1 MQPSITPSDPNTP
14 NPEVELGFDDDP
26 NTIVP
31 PSSFK
36 VFVQAFVRNKGA
48 VLGLLVLV
56 TMIVV
61 AIFAPTIAPHDPF
74 KLYTGQE
81 QLPPFFV
88 EGGSQTFWLGT
99 DDAGRDTLSRLMHG
113 ARYSLFIGLTATCLA
128 MFTGISLGLSAAFWP
143 KVWGKGVMLVND
155 ILMSYPSLLL
165 AIIIAAILGPSMT
178 NTIITIGLVCTP
190 PFIRLTRA
198 TAMIELQRDYYTAS
212 KVMGASTLRL
222 LFITILPNCM
232 APLIVQ
238 ATMIFSSAILEAGA
252 IGFLGFG
259 VQPPDA
265 EWGAMLGTARQYIQ
279 SNVWLAIW
287 PGVAIFLAALS
298 INMTGDGLR
307 DALDPKLKQ
316 VN

>member
-1 MQPSITPSDPNTP
+1 MSGNTITPSAL
-14 NPEVELGFDDDP
+14 NPSRSGSPTMPSQWELFYR
-26 NTIVP
+26 
-31 PSSFK
+31 SF
-36 VFVQAFVRNKGA
+36 VANRGA
-48 VLGLLVLV
+48 VLGLIALLILVF
-56 TMIVV
+56 V
-61 AIFAPTIAPHDPF
+61 AIFANVLAPHNPLE
-74 KLYTGQE
+74 LYTGKE
-81 QLPPFFV
+81 QLPPAWL
-88 EGGSQTFWLGT
+88 EGGDARFFLGT
-99 DDAGRDTLSRLMHG
+99 DDAGRDTLSRVIYG
-113 ARYSLFIGLTATCLA
+113 ARYSLFIGLCATGLS
-128 MFTGISLGLSAAFWP
+128 MLIGVSLGLSAAFWP

-178 NTIITIGLVCTP
+178 NTIITIALVCMP

-198 TAMIELQRDYYTAS
+198 TAMVELQRDYFTAS
-212 KVMGASTLRL
+212 RIMGAGTLRL

-238 ATMIFSSAILEAGA
+238 ATMVFSSAILEAGA

-287 PGVAIFLAALS
+287 PGLSVFLAALS
-298 INMTGDGLR
+298 INLTGDGLR

-316 VN
+316 VS

>member
-1 MQPSITPSDPNTP
+1 MTQQTATPA
-14 NPEVELGFDDDP
+14 
-26 NTIVP
+26 
-31 PSSFK
+31 
-36 VFVQAFVRNKGA
+36 VQAAPTPPTQWQLFIGTFCRNKGA
-48 VLGLLVLV
+48 VLGFLVLLSMV
-56 TMIVV
+56 II
-61 AIFAPTIAPHDPF
+61 ALAAPWLAPHDPF
-74 KLYTGQE
+74 QLFTGQE
-81 QLPPFFV
+81 QLPPAFMD
-88 EGGSQTFWLGT
+88 GGNSMFLLGT

-113 ARYSLFIGLTATCLA
+113 ARYSLFIGLSATFMA
-128 MFTGISLGLSAAFWP
+128 MICGVSLGLSAAFWP
-143 KVWGKGVMLVND
+143 KIWGKCVMLVND

-178 NTIITIGLVCTP
+178 NTIITIALVCMP

-198 TAMIELQRDYYTAS
+198 TAMVELQRDYFTAS
-212 KVMGASTLRL
+212 RVMGAGTLRL

-259 VQPPDA
+259 VQPPGA

-287 PGVAIFLAALS
+287 PGLAIFLAALS
-298 INMTGDGLR
+298 INLTGDGLR

-316 VN
+316 VS

>member
-1 MQPSITPSDPNTP
+1 MTTQTAVQTAP
-14 NPEVELGFDDDP
+14 
-26 NTIVP
+26 VP
-31 PSSFK
+31 PSQWQLFAAT
-36 VFVQAFVRNKGA
+36 FFRNKGA
-48 VLGLLVLV
+48 VLGLIVLIIMV
-56 TMIVV
+56 IS
-61 AIFAPTIAPHDPF
+61 ALRAPLLAPHAPAQLF
-74 KLYTGQE
+74 TGKE
-81 QLPPFFV
+81 QLPPAFL
-88 EGGSQTFWLGT
+88 GGEAAFPLGT
-99 DDAGRDTLSRLMHG
+99 DDAGRDTLSRVIYG
-113 ARYSLFIGLTATCLA
+113 ARYSLFIGLCATGLS
-128 MFTGISLGLSAAFWP
+128 MLIGVSLGLSAAFWP

-178 NTIITIGLVCTP
+178 NTIITIALVCMP

-198 TAMIELQRDYYTAS
+198 TAMVELQRDYFTAS
-212 KVMGASTLRL
+212 KVMGAGTLRL
-222 LFITILPNCM
+222 LFVTILPNCM

-238 ATMIFSSAILEAGA
+238 ATMIFSTAILEAGA

-287 PGVAIFLAALS
+287 PGLSVFLAALS
-298 INMTGDGLR
+298 INLTGDGLR

-316 VN
+316 VS

>member
-1 MQPSITPSDPNTP
+1 MTTQTAVQTAP
-14 NPEVELGFDDDP
+14 
-26 NTIVP
+26 VP
-31 PSSFK
+31 PSQWQLFAAT
-36 VFVQAFVRNKGA
+36 FFRNKGA
-48 VLGLLVLV
+48 VIGLLVLIIMVV
-56 TMIVV
+56 T
-61 AIFAPTIAPHDPF
+61 ALLAPLLAPHDPYQLF
-74 KLYTGQE
+74 TGKE
-81 QLPPFFV
+81 QLPPAFL
-88 EGGSQTFWLGT
+88 GGEAAFPLGT
-99 DDAGRDTLSRLMHG
+99 DDAGRDTLSRVIYG
-113 ARYSLFIGLTATCLA
+113 ARYSLFIGLCATALS
-128 MFTGISLGLSAAFWP
+128 MFIGVSLGLSAAFWP

-178 NTIITIGLVCTP
+178 NTIITIALVCMP

-198 TAMIELQRDYYTAS
+198 TAMVELQRDYFTAS
-212 KVMGASTLRL
+212 RIMGAGTLRL

-238 ATMIFSSAILEAGA
+238 ATMVFSSAILEAGA

-287 PGVAIFLAALS
+287 PGLAIFLAALS
-298 INMTGDGLR
+298 INLTGDGLR

-316 VN
+316 VS

>member
-1 MQPSITPSDPNTP
+1 MKTNVL
-14 NPEVELGFDDDP
+14 PEDIELAAA
-26 NTIVP
+26 P
-31 PSSFK
+31 PSSMRLFIST
-36 VFVQAFVRNKGA
+36 FCRNRGA

-56 TMIVV
+56 LMVIV
-61 AIFAPTIAPHDPF
+61 ALLAPSIAPHDPYELF
-74 KLYTGQE
+74 TGKE
-81 QLPPFFV
+81 QLPPSFLSGGDARFF
-88 EGGSQTFWLGT
+88 LGT
-99 DDAGRDTLSRLMHG
+99 DDAGRDTLSRVMYG
-113 ARYSLFIGLTATCLA
+113 ARYSLFIGLSATTLA
-128 MFTGISLGLSAAFWP
+128 MIAGVSLGLSAAFWP
-143 KVWGKGVMLVND
+143 KVWGKAVMLVND

-165 AIIIAAILGPSMT
+165 AIIIAAILGPNMT
-178 NTIITIGLVCTP
+178 NTIITIALVCTP

-198 TAMIELQRDYYTAS
+198 TAMVELQREYYVAS
-212 KVMGASTLRL
+212 KVMGASVLRL

-287 PGVAIFLAALS
+287 PGLAIFLAALS
-298 INMTGDGLR
+298 INLTGDGLR

-316 VN
+316 VS

>member
-1 MQPSITPSDPNTP
+1 MKPTVLSEDIDLAAT
-14 NPEVELGFDDDP
+14 
-26 NTIVP
+26 P
-31 PSSFK
+31 PSSGRL
-36 VFVQAFVRNKGA
+36 FVATFCRNRGA
-48 VLGLLVLV
+48 VLGLLVLISMV
-56 TMIVV
+56 II
-61 AIFAPTIAPHDPF
+61 AILAPSIAPHDPYE
-74 KLYTGQE
+74 LYTGKE
-81 QLPPFFV
+81 QLPPAFFA
-88 EGGSQTFWLGT
+88 GGDSMFILGT
-99 DDAGRDTLSRLMHG
+99 DDAGRDTLSRVMYG
-113 ARYSLFIGLTATCLA
+113 ARYSLFIGLSATSLA
-128 MFTGISLGLSAAFWP
+128 MITGISLGLSAAFWP
-143 KVWGKGVMLVND
+143 KVWGKAVMLVND

-165 AIIIAAILGPSMT
+165 AIIIAAILGPNMT
-178 NTIITIGLVCTP
+178 NTIITIALVCTP

-198 TAMIELQRDYYTAS
+198 TAMVELQREYFTAS
-212 KVMGASTLRL
+212 KVMGAGVLRL

-287 PGVAIFLAALS
+287 PGLAIFLAALS
-298 INMTGDGLR
+298 INLTGDGLR

-316 VN
+316 VT

>member
-1 MQPSITPSDPNTP
+1 MKPSVIPSDVAQVAPK
-14 NPEVELGFDDDP
+14 
-26 NTIVP
+26 P
-31 PSSFK
+31 PTSWQLFLYT
-36 VFVQAFVRNKGA
+36 FYRNKGA
-48 VLGLLVLV
+48 VLGFIVLMLMV
-56 TMIVV
+56 IV
-61 AIFAPTIAPHDPF
+61 AILAPTIAPYDPYELF
-74 KLYTGQE
+74 TGKE
-81 QLPPFFV
+81 QLPPSFFS
-88 EGGSQTFWLGT
+88 GGDSMFFLGT
-99 DDAGRDTLSRLMHG
+99 DDAGRDTLSRVMHG
-113 ARYSLFIGLTATCLA
+113 ARYSLFIGISATSIA
-128 MFTGISLGLSAAFWP
+128 MIVGVSLGLSAAFWP
-143 KVWGKGVMLVND
+143 KVWGKAVMLVND

-178 NTIITIGLVCTP
+178 NTIITIALVCTP

-198 TAMIELQRDYYTAS
+198 TAMVELQREYFIAS
-212 KVMGASTLRL
+212 QVMGAGVLRL

-238 ATMIFSSAILEAGA
+238 ATMIFSTAILEAGA

-298 INMTGDGLR
+298 INLTGDGLR

-316 VN
+316 VS